1 MSKIEIGDEVRIK
14 TSRSWRK
21 VSIIDGEIKEEKK
34 IHLKA
39 GATTKVLNVIGD
51 DFLLIL
57 EGIDGLIL
65 AKDVEKVEQ
74 TKNYYNGN
82 VICVASQDKLTLTV
96 GKMYTVKDGHMV
108 NNSGKVFS
116 PRFESIEMINNWF
129 GQIQNLAK
137 FVEVKNPEMYYGY
150 TGKIVCTKND
160 NNKTFL
166 GFVKTNELI
175 EAIKLFK
182 GKNMSKKYVRKS
194 SVIEAVKYDGDFIG
208 SDGEPYVPNWVMKA
222 LESGKLFYAPIGD
235 APPELFIRSG
245 KNAAYRININDYI
258 VMSSDGSII
267 SYAQNVFEQI
277 FKEIDE

>member
-1 MSKIEIGDEVRIK
+1 MNIDADTKLGMYLLFRGFEMN
-14 TSRSWRK
+14 
-21 VSIIDGEIKEEKK
+21 SITI
-34 IHLKA
+34 
-39 GATTKVLNVIGD
+39 NV
-51 DFLLIL
+51 
-57 EGIDGLIL
+57 
-65 AKDVEKVEQ
+65 K
-74 TKNYYNGN
+74 
-82 VICVASQDKLTLTV
+82 S
-96 GKMYTVKDGHMV
+96 
-108 NNSGKVFS
+108 
-116 PRFESIEMINNWF
+116 
-129 GQIQNLAK
+129 
-137 FVEVKNPEMYYGY
+137 
-150 TGKIVCTKND
+150 
-160 NNKTFL
+160 NKTFL

-235 APPELFIRSG
+235 TPPELFIRSG

>member
-116 PRFESIEMINNWF
+116 PWFESIEMINNWF

-160 NNKTFL
+160 SDKTLFTVGKIYNVVDGKITFDDGNMCCGVTNDIKHLNQNNLDIQFIE
-166 GFVKTNELI
+166 VK
-175 EAIKLFK
+175 
-182 GKNMSKKYVRKS
+182 
-194 SVIEAVKYDGDFIG
+194 
-208 SDGEPYVPNWVMKA
+208 
-222 LESGKLFYAPIGD
+222 
-235 APPELFIRSG
+235 
-245 KNAAYRININDYI
+245 
-258 VMSSDGSII
+258 
-267 SYAQNVFEQI
+267 Q
-277 FKEIDE
+277 

>member
-1 MSKIEIGDEVRIK
+1 MNIDADTKLGMYLLFRGFEMN
-14 TSRSWRK
+14 
-21 VSIIDGEIKEEKK
+21 SITI
-34 IHLKA
+34 
-39 GATTKVLNVIGD
+39 NV
-51 DFLLIL
+51 
-57 EGIDGLIL
+57 
-65 AKDVEKVEQ
+65 K
-74 TKNYYNGN
+74 
-82 VICVASQDKLTLTV
+82 S
-96 GKMYTVKDGHMV
+96 
-108 NNSGKVFS
+108 
-116 PRFESIEMINNWF
+116 
-129 GQIQNLAK
+129 
-137 FVEVKNPEMYYGY
+137 
-150 TGKIVCTKND
+150 
-160 NNKTFL
+160 NKTFL

-245 KNAAYRININDYI
+245 KNAAYRIDINDYI

-277 FKEIDE
+277 FKEIDEWKRI

>member
-116 PRFESIEMINNWF
+116 PRFES
-129 GQIQNLAK
+129 K
-137 FVEVKNPEMYYGY
+137 
-150 TGKIVCTKND
+150 
-160 NNKTFL
+160 
-166 GFVKTNELI
+166 
-175 EAIKLFK
+175 
-182 GKNMSKKYVRKS
+182 
-194 SVIEAVKYDGDFIG
+194 
-208 SDGEPYVPNWVMKA
+208 
-222 LESGKLFYAPIGD
+222 
-235 APPELFIRSG
+235 
-245 KNAAYRININDYI
+245 
-258 VMSSDGSII
+258 
-267 SYAQNVFEQI
+267 
-277 FKEIDE
+277 